1 MDFNPN
7 RNTSA
12 ITRQNSRQTGRL
24 PGVQALNAKLS
35 ALTNRY
41 FGIDLQSLDGMT
53 DEQIGAFADMALDA
67 ERWME
72 IIPILEQH
80 FQKIMQGQMA
90 REQFY
95 AAVQK
100 SATQAGKRIDNS
112 ILQTFLTA
120 KGYDA
125 HLQLMSQKAHNGA
138 AKLDA
143 DHRSSV
149 ALELKDFQSY
159 MQLVAWKHK
168 RQEKIIAGKVA
179 QAQLNASEQEAEAE
193 RRAYRKDLLTN
204 GTQAADQNR
213 RRRGFFGGIGDW
225 FNGQR

>member
-12 ITRQNSRQTGRL
+12 IARQNNRQTGKL
-24 PGVQALNAKLS
+24 PGVQALNTKLS

-41 FGIDLQSLDGMT
+41 FGIDLGNLDSMT

-100 SATQAGKRIDNS
+100 SAAQAGKRIDNS
-112 ILQTFLTA
+112 ILQTFLAA

-125 HLQLMSQKAHNGA
+125 HLQLMSQKAHNGS
-138 AKLDA
+138 AKLEA
-143 DHRSSV
+143 DHRSAVS
-149 ALELKDFQSY
+149 LELKDFQSY
-159 MQLVAWKHK
+159 LQLVSWKHQ
-168 RQEKIIAGKVA
+168 RQEKAIAGRVK
-179 QAQLNASEQEAEAE
+179 QQQDNASEQEVKTE
-193 RRAYRKDLLTN
+193 RKAYRKDLLTN
-204 GTQAADQNR
+204 GTQAANENR
-213 RRRGFFGGIGDW
+213 RRRGLFGGVSDW

>member
-7 RNTSA
+7 KNTSA
-12 ITRQNSRQTGRL
+12 IARTGSGKL
-24 PGVQALNAKLS
+24 PKVQSLNPKLA

-41 FGIDLQSLDGMT
+41 FGIDLHSLDGMT
-53 DEQIGAFADMALDA
+53 DQQIGAFADMARDA

-112 ILQTFLTA
+112 ILQTFLAA

-138 AKLDA
+138 ASLDA
-143 DHRSSV
+143 DHRRAVS
-149 ALELKDFQSY
+149 LELKDFQSY
-159 MQLVAWKHK
+159 MQLVSWKHQ
-168 RQEKIIAGKVA
+168 RQEKAIALRVK
-179 QAQLNASEQEAEAE
+179 QQQDNAAEQEVEAE
-193 RRAYRKDLLTN
+193 RKAYRKDLLTN
-204 GTQAADQNR
+204 GTQAANQNR
-213 RRRGFFGGIGDW
+213 QRRGFFGGIGDW